1 MGAGRDQGVVVVV
14 VSDIWEWEY
23 GRVGHSGTVMG
34 EGGSFG
40 GA

>member
-1 MGAGRDQGVVVVV
+1 MGAGRDQDVV
-14 VSDIWEWEY
+14 VSDMWKWEY

>member
-1 MGAGRDQGVVVVV
+1 MGAGRDQSVV
-14 VSDIWEWEY
+14 VSDMWEWEY